1 MKYLVKRISEKNQIE
16 TCEKFS
22 IDHYMWNSTREPKVY
37 GFMGYLE
44 GEGLFVKMVCEE
56 TNPKRLYQNHRDPV
70 YKDSA
75 MEIFLA
81 FPEEGE
87 KLHNDCMYTNF
98 EINSNG
104 AMLANY
110 GKGRKMRQSITD
122 EQFALTG
129 VKATIK
135 EDKWYLEV
143 LFPESYLKQICDFER
158 VKRGAAF
165 YCNFYKIA
173 EDEEIVHFGSYSPIE
188 SETPNFHLPVC
199 FAEAE
204 IAAKADSEN

>member
-1 MKYLVKRISEKNQIE
+1 MFYQVKRIHDREKIEQCNKFQI
-16 TCEKFS
+16 S
-22 IDHYMWNSTREPKVY
+22 HYMWDSKIEPKAY
-37 GFMGYLE
+37 GWMGYIN

-56 TNPKRLYQNHRDPV
+56 SNPKRVYKNHKDPV

-81 FPEEGE
+81 FLEYGEE
-87 KLHNDCMYTNF
+87 LTNDCMYTNF

-110 GKGRKMRQSITD
+110 GIGRKNRRFISDVQYQQTN
-122 EQFALTG
+122 
-129 VKATIK
+129 VHATIE

-143 LFPESYLKQICDFER
+143 LFPESYLNQICDFEEI
-158 VKRGAAF
+158 KKGTTF

-173 EDEEIVHFGSYSPIE
+173 ESEEILHFGSYSPIN
-188 SETPNFHLPVC
+188 SETPNFHMPIC
-199 FAEAE
+199 FAQAVIE
-204 IAAKADSEN
+204 K

>member
-1 MKYLVKRISEKNQIE
+1 MFYQVKRIHDREKIEQCNKFQI
-16 TCEKFS
+16 S
-22 IDHYMWNSTREPKVY
+22 HYMWDSKIEPKAY
-37 GFMGYLE
+37 GWMGYID

-56 TNPKRLYQNHRDPV
+56 SNPKRVYKNHKDPV

-81 FPEEGE
+81 FLEYGEE
-87 KLHNDCMYTNF
+87 LTNDCMYTNF

-110 GKGRKMRQSITD
+110 GIGRKNRRFISDVQYQQTN
-122 EQFALTG
+122 
-129 VKATIK
+129 VHATIE

-143 LFPESYLKQICDFER
+143 LFPESYLNQICDFEEI
-158 VKRGAAF
+158 KKGTTF

-173 EDEEIVHFGSYSPIE
+173 ESEEILHFGSYSPIN
-188 SETPNFHLPVC
+188 SETPNFHMPIC
-199 FAEAE
+199 FAQAVIE
-204 IAAKADSEN
+204 K